1 MTTLL
6 LIILVILSVAY
17 FISSKGQLGGSTK
30 CFSCEAQDQR
40 LLGYI
45 RPHGSKC
52 FSCERQDKFRLGRIR
67 RHGTKCFSCEQ

>member
-1 MTTLL
+1 MMTLL
-6 LIILVILSVAY
+6 ITILIILAVAY
-17 FISSKGQLGGSTK
+17 IVFVKDQKGGGTK

-67 RHGTKCFSCEQ
+67 HHGTKCFSCEQ